1 MSIRA
6 LTPKEIVSEL
16 DRHIV
21 GQEAAKKAVAIAL
34 RNRWRRL
41 QLKEG
46 IREEIYPNNIILI
59 GPTGVGKTEIARRL
73 ARLADAPFIKVEA
86 SKFTEVGYVGRD
98 VESMIRDLVALS
110 VNTVKQRQASG
121 VEKKARQLAE
131 ERIIDLLLPSKEAR
145 AETRQKMTAMLKEG
159 KLKDRMV
166 EIETQRQF
174 YPFVEVFTPAGMEE
188 LSLGIEELVGRR
200 KKKRKVK
207 IDEAIEILVQQETQK
222 LIDIDAA
229 VAEGKHRAE
238 TSGIIFIDEV
248 DKIISKGERAGPDV
262 SREGVQ
268 RDLLPIVEGGNVMT
282 KYGIIKTDHILFIAA
297 GAFHN
302 ARPSDLIPELQGR
315 FPIRVELRPLSRD
328 DFRRILIEPENS
340 LIRQYQALFSA
351 EGVEL
356 EFTDNAVDEI
366 SRIAFQ
372 VNGLTE
378 DIGARRLQTVMSCL
392 LEEYLFEIPDRK
404 MERILIDAEY
414 VTRKLTPLIKDV
426 DISKYIL

>member
-1 MSIRA
+1 
-6 LTPKEIVSEL
+6 
-16 DRHIV
+16 
-21 GQEAAKKAVAIAL
+21 
-34 RNRWRRL
+34 
-41 QLKEG
+41 
-46 IREEIYPNNIILI
+46 
-59 GPTGVGKTEIARRL
+59 
-73 ARLADAPFIKVEA
+73 
-86 SKFTEVGYVGRD
+86 
-98 VESMIRDLVALS
+98 
-110 VNTVKQRQASG
+110 
-121 VEKKARQLAE
+121 
-131 ERIIDLLLPSKEAR
+131 
-145 AETRQKMTAMLKEG
+145 
-159 KLKDRMV
+159 
-166 EIETQRQF
+166 
-174 YPFVEVFTPAGMEE
+174 
-188 LSLGIEELVGRR
+188 
-200 KKKRKVK
+200 
-207 IDEAIEILVQQETQK
+207 
-222 LIDIDAA
+222 
-229 VAEGKHRAE
+229 
-238 TSGIIFIDEV
+238 
-248 DKIISKGERAGPDV
+248 
-262 SREGVQ
+262 
-268 RDLLPIVEGGNVMT
+268 
-282 KYGIIKTDHILFIAA
+282 IKTDHILFIAA